1 MRKRGSER
9 SRKVGSNRRFSNRMP
24 RTFSEKALAIV
35 RRIPRGK
42 VMTYAEVA
50 RRAGSPR
57 AARAVGTLMK
67 RNFDPSVPCH
77 RVIRSDG
84 SLGGY
89 NRGGT
94 AAKRR
99 LLRAEGARE

>member
-1 MRKRGSER
+1 
-9 SRKVGSNRRFSNRMP
+9 MP
-24 RTFSEKALAIV
+24 KTFAEKALAVV

-42 VMTYAEVA
+42 TMSYAEVA

-57 AARAVGTLMK
+57 ASRAVGTLMRK
-67 RNFDPSVPCH
+67 NYDPSVPCH

-84 SLGGY
+84 SLGEY

-99 LLRAEGARE
+99 LLRAEGVRE